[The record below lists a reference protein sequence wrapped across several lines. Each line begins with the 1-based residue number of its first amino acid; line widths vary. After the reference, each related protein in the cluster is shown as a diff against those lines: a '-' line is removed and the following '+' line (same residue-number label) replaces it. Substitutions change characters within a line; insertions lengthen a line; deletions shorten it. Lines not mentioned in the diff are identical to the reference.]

1 MNLSLGAR
9 LGVRALKISALQPNS
24 ATKSGPLTQSRCPLP
39 LDIPPKYTK
48 VLKPAP
54 SPVLPPVSST
64 DLPRLCLHPVAAS
77 YATDKDSTPTSA
89 QKDPRQKSAK
99 SKVDVEADRHRARRE
114 MDPPPSDDKPS
125 PPKKAKY
132 AKGPVPTTPPTTSHP
147 RHGRIRERLCNLPPR
162 MSDSPKMTC
171 RTMPKRLLLNGTIP
185 HFSAS

>member
-99 SKVDVEADRHRARRE
+99 SKVDVEAHRHRARRE
-114 MDPPPSDDKPS
+114 MDPPPLTINRPL
-125 PPKKAKY
+125 PK
-132 AKGPVPTTPPTTSHP
+132 
-147 RHGRIRERLCNLPPR
+147 RQN
-162 MSDSPKMTC
+162 
-171 RTMPKRLLLNGTIP
+171 MPKALFPQHHPQRPTRDTGEYEKGYAIYLQECPIP
-185 HFSAS
+185 RR